1 MKIKFTNKFL
11 SWILLISIFL
21 LAACSTA
28 PSVDSEPSIRPPT
41 EVPTNMQVNE
51 NPTMEHTST
60 AVIIPSATTQPTPTE
75 AAAVDLSVS
84 FSNDVLSI
92 IENRCINCH
101 GGDRIEEGLNLTSY
115 AGVMAGSVNGSIVTA
130 GDADNSL
137 FVEMVASKEMPK
149 RGVKLTPAQVQIF
162 QDWVN
167 QGALDN

>member
-1 MKIKFTNKFL
+1 MKTKLSNKFL

-28 PSVDSEPSIRPPT
+28 PSVDTEPSIPAPK
-41 EVPTNMQVNE
+41 EVATNIQENE
-51 NPTMEHTST
+51 NPTPMPTST
-60 AVIIPSATTQPTPTE
+60 EAIIPSATTQPTPTE
-75 AAAVDLSVS
+75 TVDLDLSVS

-115 AGVMAGSVNGSIVTA
+115 AGVMAGSVNGSIVIA
-130 GDADNSL
+130 GDAENSL
-137 FVEMVASKEMPK
+137 FVEMVASQKMPK
-149 RGVKLTPAQVQIF
+149 RGAKLTPAQVQIF
-162 QDWVN
+162 RDWIN